1 MNNGQFSLTHIYT
14 SSTLAGKHPNTTYEM
29 EIIFLTL
36 LAKRNENSNSVTGIH
51 IYIQKKSFRDHCF
64 GDPWGPLN
72 DKSLLE
78 FLGKNQTY
86 FI

>member
-51 IYIQKKSFRDHCF
+51 IYIQK
-64 GDPWGPLN
+64 N
-72 DKSLLE
+72 LLE
-78 FLGKNQTY
+78 TIVLEILGAR
-86 FI
+86 